1 MTADEEEECKPVSSV
16 QPGHAE
22 GLEHNHNN
30 EGQSGRIIIKHQHK
44 VVPTALR
51 EGEAEQEAHHAAEN
65 CNVEKKTHS
74 FRCSVR
80 DSTRIAAVLQFDNTA
95 CA

>member
-1 MTADEEEECKPVSSV
+1 MTDDEEEERKPVSSV

-44 VVPTALR
+44 VVPTALS
-51 EGEAEQEAHHAAEN
+51 EGKAEQEADQADEN
-65 CNVEKKTHS
+65 CNVEGKKK
-74 FRCSVR
+74 
-80 DSTRIAAVLQFDNTA
+80 LL
-95 CA
+95 